1 MRVGMHRVGRCASIA
16 AFVVAGVVVAAVP
29 SAASGSPKAGVSMMA
44 AGNGLTVTFVA
55 RSSGFSSPVESYAWT
70 FGDGESTTTSTPTV
84 THTYASASTFS
95 PAVVET
101 AGGSAMATATGTLR
115 LSDCPVGQSQCT
127 EALHNAGTVQL
138 LQANGPVSQSSPA
151 HVEMFVGPFRIPSC
165 EAAIRPAVALSDSGF
180 TGELTVT
187 ITYTTSQPQNVAT
200 TCFSSPVAFVDADG
214 QSVHR
219 GALPMCQTASGPP
232 CVESIETSGSTVTKV
247 LLIPPGDP
255 KVGAP

>member
-1 MRVGMHRVGRCASIA
+1 MHRAGRCAAIA
-16 AFVVAGVVVAAVP
+16 AFVVAAAVVAAVP
-29 SAASGSPKAGVSMMA
+29 SGASGSPKAGLSIMA
-44 AGNGLTVTFVA
+44 AGNNQTVTFVA
-55 RSSGFSSPVESYAWT
+55 RSSGFSSPVDSYAWT
-70 FGDGESTTTSTPTV
+70 FGDSESTTTSTPTV

-95 PAVVET
+95 PAVTET
-101 AGGSAMATATGTLR
+101 AGAGAVATATGTLR

-138 LQANGPVSQSSPA
+138 LQAD
-151 HVEMFVGPFRIPSC
+151 GPFRIPSC
-165 EAAIRPAVALSDSGF
+165 EATIGPAVALSDSGF

-187 ITYTTSQPQNVAT
+187 VSYMTSQPQNVAT

-219 GALPMCQTASGPP
+219 GALPMCQAAAGPP
-232 CVESIETSGSTVTKV
+232 CVQSIETSGSEVTKI
-247 LLIPPGDP
+247 LLVPPGDP

>member
-1 MRVGMHRVGRCASIA
+1 MHRAGRCAAIA
-16 AFVVAGVVVAAVP
+16 AFVVAAAVVAAVP
-29 SAASGSPKAGVSMMA
+29 SGASGSPKAGLSIMA
-44 AGNGLTVTFVA
+44 AGNNQTVTFVA
-55 RSSGFSSPVESYAWT
+55 RSSGFSSPVDSYAWT
-70 FGDGESTTTSTPTV
+70 FGDSESTTTSTPTV

-95 PAVVET
+95 PAVTET
-101 AGGSAMATATGTLR
+101 AGAGAVATATGTLR

-138 LQANGPVSQSSPA
+138 LQADGPVSNSSPA
-151 HVEMFVGPFRIPSC
+151 HVDLFVGPFRIPSC
-165 EAAIRPAVALSDSGF
+165 EATIGPAVALSDSGF

-187 ITYTTSQPQNVAT
+187 VSYMTSQPQNVAT

-219 GALPMCQTASGPP
+219 GALPMCQAAAGPP
-232 CVESIETSGSTVTKV
+232 CVQSIETSGSEVTKI
-247 LLIPPGDP
+247 LLVPPGDP